1 MSGSNSSNDARW
13 SLMYWGGAA
22 VGTFI
27 FALWCVYDGWFNA
40 DGSVALNRIAAPIAF
55 IASIWLAWQGV
66 VESRQIRKEAEQGEA
81 AAQTRDEA
89 DETITSGDAA
99 QADDDSKR
107 QGD

>member
-27 FALWCVYDGWFNA
+27 FALWCVYDGWFNESGA
-40 DGSVALNRIAAPIAF
+40 VAFNRIAAPIAF
-55 IASIWLAWQGV
+55 IAAIWLAWQGI
-66 VESRQIRKEAEQGEA
+66 VESRQIRKEAEQAEA
-81 AAQTRDEA
+81 AAQNGSGGEK
-89 DETITSGDAA
+89 IVSGDVA